1 MTTTEVVNV
10 APPVPPTTTS
20 EQDRYT
26 FQQRRINLI
35 WEVTQAVIAM
45 SVVGANVI
53 AAFRLPVESMML
65 SNAFFLVIGFY
76 FGRTNHARSG
86 GRQVNE

>member
-1 MTTTEVVNV
+1 MVTPAGESV
-10 APPVPPTTTS
+10 APTTTQ

-26 FQQRRINLI
+26 LGQRKINFI
-35 WEVTQAVIAM
+35 WETTQAVIAVA
-45 SVVGANVI
+45 VVGANVI
-53 AAFRLPVESMML
+53 AAFMLPVESSML

-86 GRQVNE
+86 GVTAATT